1 MENNNTNGY
10 MPAIADDVKLNNI
23 VDMSKLNSMKYVSKG
38 DLLRKSGQYKES
50 LSCYLRSLMIER
62 NNSASYL
69 GLGMSYKFLND
80 YDKAIINL
88 QKSAKID
95 SKNYEIYYEM
105 GICYLLKSQPEKAI
119 QCFQKSVMLDKTKLD
134 VQLQLALAHELV
146 DEQDMAMKIYDK
158 LIEQYP
164 TYLKSYSHKAALL
177 ICQGNYVEAS
187 KIFLEIL
194 KIDAGFYRAYFGLA
208 VCFDNMKKTAEA
220 KRYYS
225 KFLKLRPDS
234 THSDY
239 AKNRISA
246 LKNTKSNRPTYMSI
260 V

>member
-1 MENNNTNGY
+1 MENNKTNGY
-10 MPAIADDVKLNNI
+10 ISAV
-23 VDMSKLNSMKYVSKG
+23 VDNTKFDNVVNMTKLNSMKYVSKG
-38 DLLRKSGQYKES
+38 DSLRKSGQYKES
-50 LSCYLRSLMIER
+50 LSCYLRSLMMER

-80 YDKAIINL
+80 YDKAIKNFE
-88 QKSAKID
+88 KSAEID
-95 SKNYEIYYEM
+95 AKNYEIYYEM

-119 QCFQKSVMLDKTKLD
+119 KCFQKSVMLDKTKLD

-146 DEQDMAMKIYDK
+146 EEQDMAMKIYDK
-158 LIEQYP
+158 LIEQHP
-164 TYLKSYSHKAALL
+164 TYLKAYSHKAALL
-177 ICQGNYVEAS
+177 ICQGNYLEAS
-187 KIFLEIL
+187 RIFLEIL
-194 KIDAGFYRAYFGLA
+194 KVDADFYRAYFGLA
-208 VCFDNMKKTAEA
+208 VCFDNMKKTAEG

-225 KFLKLRPDS
+225 KFLKLRPQS

-246 LKNTKSNRPTYMSI
+246 LKTPKLNRPSYMGL